1 MSERKKDAAGS
12 AGAAKK
18 GSSKAAK
25 PRASRAPLSR
35 IKAKPPSPALEELL
49 DLLPQL
55 DEEGLGFLLEQAHIH
70 RYNMEVER
78 LNEESEAL
86 AAKGGPAP
94 AKSSLMRLERSADGS
109 TYHVV
114 FEDKWKMFSAEEIAA
129 LVRITRSGEEGGEIA
144 RRVYAWLDRERR
156 DALDDLGIGKPPSTV
171 LAELVRLL
179 LASFPG
185 HRPA

>member
-1 MSERKKDAAGS
+1 MSERKKREAEGS
-12 AGAAKK
+12 GVERKKTGKTRVSGA
-18 GSSKAAK
+18 
-25 PRASRAPLSR
+25 PAPR

-55 DEEGLGFLLEQAHIH
+55 DEEGLRFLLEQAHIH

-86 AAKGGPAP
+86 VAKGGPAP
-94 AKSSLMRLERSADGS
+94 TKSSGMRLERSADGR

-114 FEDKWKMFSAEEIAA
+114 SEDKWKMFSAEEIAS
-129 LVRITRSGEEGGEIA
+129 LVRITRSGEELGEIA

-156 DALDDLGIGKPPSTV
+156 DALDDLGIGKPPSAA

-179 LASFPG
+179 LASFSGP
-185 HRPA
+185 RRA